1 VGGLLFFLGICLL
14 AKGFFKKDR
23 RYNLG
28 FKFSGKMMLAGLVVV
43 LIGLLL
49 MGMGSE

>member
-1 VGGLLFFLGICLL
+1 VGGLLLFLGICLL
-14 AKGFFKKDR
+14 ARGYFKRDR

-28 FKFSGKMMLAGLVVV
+28 FKFSGKMMLAGLAVV

-49 MGMGSE
+49 IGMGG